1 MLKTI
6 LVLPDGT
13 ELSSGVGAVNAISNV
28 TVTEMVNDS
37 QELTLGSCCCNMLE
51 AVIIAPGGGLSIAA
65 GEELTAY
72 RVDEAG
78 ARHKVGLFTAEK
90 PTRSTAN
97 TLKITAYDRV
107 SRLDKDLTSWL
118 AGLEEW
124 PYSLGD
130 LAYKVCQAC
139 GLSFIS
145 DQIPNGSYPV
155 QRFSADGIT
164 GRQLMKWIGQ
174 IAGCFCRATPDGEIE
189 LGWYEPL
196 SSVTYN
202 NGHLNLASGDISVE
216 DDGTGKGRLVSDTL
230 EITDDGNGNITLAV
244 PAEVEG
250 LYYYQNGLSA
260 EDYTVAPIQK
270 VQLRQNEEDVGTVY
284 PDGEGEVNTYIIT
297 GNPLLTANTAQD
309 LKGVAQT
316 IYERLQGV
324 TYTPCSLSVPAN
336 MAIRAGKIL
345 CLTDHNGKSITAYV
359 MSRRQAGQRDKLE
372 GTGSPRRDSTTVLNN
387 QSFNA
392 LTGKVLN
399 LRTDVEGLKAEN
411 ADTEGRLAKIQLD
424 VESISSEVSRQQET
438 VDGVQ
443 KELTAVKQTAEGLSV
458 QVQSIMDDGVSR
470 VVSGLGLT
478 IDGTAVTIS
487 RPDSDMTNTLDETG
501 MFVIRDKG
509 TGNEEVMLQA
519 DTNGVIATDVTVRNY
534 LVIGNFARFEDYRNG
549 TDGKRTACYFIGGG

>member
-372 GTGSPRRDSTTVLNN
+372 CTGSPRRDSTTVLNN

-438 VDGVQ
+438 VDWVQ
-443 KELTAVKQTAEGLSV
+443 KELTAVKQTAEGLSI
-458 QVQSIMDDGVSR
+458 QVQSIVDDGVSR
-470 VVSGLGLT
+470 VVSGLGL
-478 IDGTAVTIS
+478 TIS